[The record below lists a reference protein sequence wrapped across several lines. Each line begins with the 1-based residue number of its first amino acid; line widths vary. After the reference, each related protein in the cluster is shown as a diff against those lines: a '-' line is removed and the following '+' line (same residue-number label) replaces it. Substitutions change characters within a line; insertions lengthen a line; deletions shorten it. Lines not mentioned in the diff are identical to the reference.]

1 MHLRL
6 SYDKITDK
14 VSGIVWTDQRSI
26 LATDTR
32 LNAFLA

>member
-1 MHLRL
+1 MYLHL

-14 VSGIVWTDQRSI
+14 VSCIVWTDQGSI
-26 LATDTR
+26 LATDTS